1 MPDFRFEVLPKRLD
15 SRRQARCRDDA
26 RGNTERDG
34 EEELKVSKKV
44 AVQLMLQMMR
54 PRTGV
59 QLSAP
64 TARKMPASATDMAIG
79 GWLLDDLYL
88 LQRIELKSPDMIHL
102 PMSDA

>member
-1 MPDFRFEVLPKRLD
+1 MPDFRFEVLPKKLD
-15 SRRQARCRDDA
+15 SRRQAQCRDDA

-59 QLSAP
+59 QLSAAHGKENACFGHGYGYWWMVAGRP
-64 TARKMPASATDMAIG
+64 LPPATHRA
-79 GWLLDDLYL
+79 
-88 LQRIELKSPDMIHL
+88 
-102 PMSDA
+102 